1 MFKILLRNTR
11 SSSLWMPLNA
21 QKMNF
26 FIKDFFS
33 KCDQIRSFVLRFR
46 RSISF
51 FLPSQFFCNADLEIS
66 TQPRCVGLHVQT
78 SIVACCCHFLHSIL
92 YRFGFIGQFS
102 QTFNSSLFALFLQTN
117 VYILKMILRSINL
130 RRSSRKLSGEIT
142 SKLAERFIDSDTR
155 LSLLVCGLNNMAQYP
170 DQA

>member
-46 RSISF
+46 RRISF
-51 FLPSQFFCNADLEIS
+51 FPIS
-66 TQPRCVGLHVQT
+66 VLLRWGREDFYPAQMRWSTCTNT
-78 SIVACCCHFLHSIL
+78 SIVACCCHFLHCIL

-102 QTFNSSLFALFLQTN
+102 QTFNSSLFAQFSQTN

-155 LSLLVCGLNNMAQYP
+155 LSLLVCGLNNMA
-170 DQA
+170 

>member
-1 MFKILLRNTR
+1 MFQILLRNTR
-11 SSSLWMPLNA
+11 SSSLWMPFNA
-21 QKMNF
+21 QKMNI

-51 FLPSQFFCNADLEIS
+51 FPIS
-66 TQPRCVGLHVQT
+66 ILLQCGLGDFYLALMRWSTCPNT
-78 SIVACCCHFLHSIL
+78 SIVACCCHLLHSIL

-130 RRSSRKLSGEIT
+130 RRSSRKLSREII

-155 LSLLVCGLNNMAQYP
+155 LSLLVCGLNNMA
-170 DQA
+170 